1 MMINMKLNIVLV
13 AIAVFINGQILA
25 QDKFQ
30 PNWESLAKHKTAPE
44 WFQDAKLGIYFHWGP
59 YSVPA
64 FKSEWYPRMMFEKGS
79 QVYNHHM
86 KTYGD
91 PKEFGYEKFIPMFK
105 AEHFDADQWADLF
118 VAAGARFA
126 GPVALHHDGFAMWD
140 SEVTPWNAKDK
151 GPKRDILGELYE
163 SLGKRNLKTIATF
176 HHSRTGQRNAN
187 MPENWGTGY
196 NSHYPYH
203 PDYPTSSTDPELRV
217 LYGNF
222 ETMDA
227 FHDYWLDIVNEV
239 VDKYSPDI
247 IWYDAWLNMIP
258 EDYRMKMAAHF
269 FNSGIKNN
277 KEVVTCHKQ
286 NDMPMNCSVLD
297 FEQGGRREIHPM
309 PWMTDIT
316 LSLESWSYI
325 EGQTYKNAA
334 MVVRNMIDVW
344 SKNGVVLLNIS
355 PKANGSI
362 PQEQQ
367 SVLHEIG
374 NWLQQHGEAVYGTRP
389 YFIHGFGTA
398 SAGAG
403 SHGGQ
408 SSTVEYTADDIR
420 FTQSKDGKTVY
431 VFFLGKPESGKRTRI
446 NKFAIHHYHPT
457 SPIKKVTLLGTDVE
471 AKWEATTSTFYLTMP
486 DVEMNDLAT
495 VFKFELE

>member
-1 MMINMKLNIVLV
+1 MNINKLKFILVLV
-13 AIAVFINGQILA
+13 SLTLFTHVFA
-25 QDKFQ
+25 QKKYNA
-30 PNWESLAKHKTAPE
+30 NWESLFKHEAAPE
-44 WFQDAKLGIYFHWGP
+44 WFVDSKLGIYFHWGP

-64 FKSEWYPRMMFEKGS
+64 YETEWYPRFMFIEDHK
-79 QVYNHHM
+79 VNKHH
-86 KTYGD
+86 KATYGD

-105 AEHFDADQWADLF
+105 AEHFDAEKWADLF
-118 VAAGARFA
+118 VEAGAKFA

-151 GPKRDILGELYE
+151 GPKQDILGEMFS
-163 SLGKRNLKTIATF
+163 SLEKRGLKTIATF

-187 MPENWGTGY
+187 KPENWGDGY
-196 NSHYPYH
+196 NSHYPYR
-203 PDYPTSSTDPELRV
+203 PGYPTASTDPDLRV

-222 ETMDA
+222 ETMDQ

-247 IWYDAWLNMIP
+247 IWYDAWLRMIP
-258 EDYRMKMAAHF
+258 EKYKQEMAAHF
-269 FNSGIKNN
+269 FNSGLKNN

-286 NDMPMNCSVLD
+286 NDMPMDCSVLD

-309 PWMTDIT
+309 PWLTDIT
-316 LSLESWSYI
+316 LSFNAWSYI
-325 EGQTYKNAA
+325 EGQTYKDAG

-355 PKANGSI
+355 PRADGII
-362 PQEQQ
+362 PNEQQ
-367 SVLHEIG
+367 VVLKQIG
-374 NWLQQHGEAVYGTRP
+374 SWLKTYGEAVYETRP
-389 YFIHGFGTA
+389 YHVYGYGSA
-398 SAGAG
+398 SADAG

-408 SSTVEYTADDIR
+408 SSTVKYTADDVR

-431 VFFLGKPESGKRTRI
+431 VFFLGQPKAGERVRI

-471 AKWEATTSTFYLTMP
+471 AEWEATTSTFYLTMP
-486 DVEMNDLAT
+486 DVEMNEIAT
-495 VFKFELE
+495 VFKFELED